1 MNPEQLNAALI
12 AASRLE
18 RHREFI
24 LEGALRVALS
34 GAIDLRNADPVDV
47 TALIVADYYSLL
59 TAARNSVAHGES
71 LDSCIDERLAEG
83 LGAHVYG
90 AIGDGEKNEVTS

>member
-24 LEGALRVALS
+24 LDAALRVALS
-34 GAIDLRNADPVDV
+34 GAIRLEGMPPVDV
-47 TALIVADYYSLL
+47 AAMLVDDYYSLL
-59 TAARNSVAHGES
+59 EATRIG
-71 LDSCIDERLAEG
+71 RG
-83 LGAHVYG
+83 LNTTIA
-90 AIGDGEKNEVTS
+90 DDDEVTS

>member
-34 GAIDLRNADPVDV
+34 GAIRLEGTPPVEV
-47 TALIVADYYSLL
+47 AAMIVEDYYDLL
-59 TAARNSVAHGES
+59 ESARLGHGLTS
-71 LDSCIDERLAEG
+71 RP
-83 LGAHVYG
+83 VY
-90 AIGDGEKNEVTS
+90 DGEREGVQS